1 MNEIID
7 APTARCSVSCEER
20 SMTTAGTT
28 RGQGSPVSTRTVG
41 SNRPGADARDDEPT
55 LPGLK
60 PTSVAGP
67 GFGRDQSMAT
77 ADAGR
82 TAPVRPAEPVY
93 DTPESRQE
101 KIALCA
107 YYRAE
112 KRGFV
117 GGNELDDWLAAEQ
130 EVDAR
135 NSLGIS

>member
-1 MNEIID
+1 M
-7 APTARCSVSCEER
+7 A
-20 SMTTAGTT
+20 TAGTT
-28 RGQGSPVSTRTVG
+28 RGQGSPVGTRAVG
-41 SNRPGADARDDEPT
+41 SNRPGADGRDDDPT

-77 ADAGR
+77 ADGAGR
-82 TAPVRPAEPVY
+82 TALARPAEPVY
-93 DTPESRQE
+93 DTPESRHE

-107 YYRAE
+107 FYRAE
-112 KRGFV
+112 KRGFAA
-117 GGNELDDWLAAEQ
+117 GNELDDWLAAEQ